1 MKKENGKETLDN
13 QLTPHSNHHVRI
25 EYNKTGTEEAVIG
38 TEEATEIGTGIV
50 IGTEEAGTGS
60 VIGIEEAIGTGAVIG
75 IEEAIGT
82 GAGAVIGIEEADKY
96 NLTLKIL

>member
-50 IGTEEAGTGS
+50 IGTEEAGTG
-60 VIGIEEAIGTGAVIG
+60 TVIG